1 MRVYVHDPESYI
13 GRALCAAIKAQGVP
27 LSERQALPLS
37 VEIEH
42 VQQPSDATVM
52 QSDLP
57 QNAEPLPESVSVDE
71 LSASLSVSAESSE
84 HMFSVKEPNVFIY
97 TLSLTADSV
106 QQALAA
112 LKKQKLSTAEQVFI
126 VVTTPLTWAKT
137 QLVPAAAMTA
147 VQSEQRE
154 LQAASMQPSDTP
166 TDMITSPKDAS
177 TAGPS
182 DDATISGTADAA
194 QSTVS
199 LTSADAACRK
209 SAACART
216 VLEAERTILAAASK
230 TLRTYV
236 ICPGI
241 LYGNGETAEGLHSL
255 FRTAWEAQPDAPVP
269 IYGSGHNVIPTIH
282 VADLAAYVAAVC
294 IEPPAQQYLLAVDN
308 VQLTQRDIV
317 AAVAKRMRNTAV
329 QELGLEELY
338 FQQGIEHMLL
348 NLPMTLTPLDTP
360 PSLQYADGLIAQ
372 LDAVVQQYIEG
383 HSLQPLRMMITGPPA
398 VGKSSLAARL
408 AQHYQLQLVSAK
420 TILAAADELG
430 GSTKQEV
437 QAELSS
443 KAGRVSDINM
453 VKLCSHVLSKRDMR
467 MRGFLLEGWPKTPEQ
482 AEQLFT
488 QDQPY
493 MLEERQRLEAL
504 RDAQAGI
511 TAAAPA
517 PAVKGKPAKPDPKG
531 GKAPL
536 KPDLPKR
543 LIPLPDL
550 FPTHVIHL
558 DAPEPTLLS
567 RCLAL
572 GEHELAAARAAAS
585 AAAAAEGKP
594 AAPAKSKAKEPAGP
608 MTHNTDKDFKRRY
621 ATYKASH
628 ESDAASLKA
637 MQAAEQLWLDD
648 KKILL
653 EAAAAAEADAAA
665 AASAKTLR
673 LTALAT
679 MKSMGPGSFAA
690 ALGAPSRH
698 GSTFLT
704 ARSRNASVASLM
716 PGELAGNLRKGS
728 GSPSPDFPA
737 AAALA
742 AHLKAGVPQLQHGG
756 LLGLFAKHNAQVL
769 FVETS
774 SSTGLDSVVASVTTL
789 VGAPHNYTV
798 SDSRPENSQ
807 PTDASRPAGALAA
820 VAGGGAVDHATDQA
834 ALEVQPAQL
843 TAEEAAE
850 KAHIQRCRAETV
862 AMRAEPMK
870 RYLMQ
875 QLMPVLAKA
884 MVEAAEEQAADPV
897 QFVAHKL
904 LEVRLRL
911 MSLGTGL
918 IKGVSV
924 LDAMILYSSLSLDRH
939 QSAFWSDP
947 NTSCD
952 AQLIA
957 GQVAA
962 KLTVSWHTNKHC
974 PGCRYL

>member
-112 LKKQKLSTAEQVFI
+112 LKKQKLSTAEQ
-126 VVTTPLTWAKT
+126 
-137 QLVPAAAMTA
+137 
-147 VQSEQRE
+147 
-154 LQAASMQPSDTP
+154 
-166 TDMITSPKDAS
+166 
-177 TAGPS
+177 
-182 DDATISGTADAA
+182 
-194 QSTVS
+194 
-199 LTSADAACRK
+199 
-209 SAACART
+209 
-216 VLEAERTILAAASK
+216 RTILAAASK

-774 SSTGLDSVVASVTTL
+774 SSTGLDSV
-789 VGAPHNYTV
+789 
-798 SDSRPENSQ
+798 
-807 PTDASRPAGALAA
+807 
-820 VAGGGAVDHATDQA
+820 A

-904 LEVRLRL
+904 LEAGKL
-911 MSLGTGL
+911 
-918 IKGVSV
+918 
-924 LDAMILYSSLSLDRH
+924 LDLQYVDPYAAEIYNVQHQNWSAKQKREADR
-939 QSAFWSDP
+939 QA
-947 NTSCD
+947 
-952 AQLIA
+952 A
-957 GQVAA
+957 VAA
-962 KLTVSWHTNKHC
+962 RATSASA
-974 PGCRYL
+974 